1 MDGATQKSE
10 GCLLSLGRG
19 QGQGL
24 WGDRQAPHRAAWLW
38 GREAL
43 NGIVEGRFHVFPSLS
58 PAWGASPLLLKGGPE
73 AIAKNHGQGGRDWCG
88 HPVLITAD
96 P

>member
-1 MDGATQKSE
+1 MDRATQKGE

-19 QGQGL
+19 QGQGF
-24 WGDRQAPHRAAWLW
+24 WEDRQAPQCVAWLW

-43 NGIVEGRFHVFPSLS
+43 NGIIEGRFHVFPSLS
-58 PAWGASPLLLKGGPE
+58 PAWGASPLLMKGGLE
-73 AIAKNHGQGGRDWCG
+73 AIAKHHAQGGRDWHG
-88 HPVLITAD
+88 HPVLIIAD